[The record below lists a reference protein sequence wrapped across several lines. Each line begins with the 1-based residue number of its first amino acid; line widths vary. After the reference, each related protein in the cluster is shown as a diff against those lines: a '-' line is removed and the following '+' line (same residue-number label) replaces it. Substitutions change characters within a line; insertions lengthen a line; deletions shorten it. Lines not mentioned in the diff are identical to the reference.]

1 MAIEKMKLLSIVG
14 KEEKM
19 DKFIAMYLL
28 DSGLQ
33 PEEAEKVYEKGWK
46 LSSYSYNTKAR
57 EMLKECK
64 NLMDKLKMSYSEKF
78 TKVNL
83 EYSIDEII
91 KEIEPIKNE
100 LQESEK
106 ELENA
111 KNKRKELE
119 ETIYPITKLSKLEVD
134 LGKIYELRYIRE
146 RYGKVK
152 KQYYEKI
159 EKEIEN
165 MNAIMFKIAEEN
177 DDIWLMYFTTKEYE
191 TNIDSYFN
199 MMKFERIWLPKE
211 REGIPKDIISKMNY
225 EINECKKT
233 IIKEETHQTE
243 IRKIN
248 ESKLL
253 FLYRQL
259 ETLEKVNSLKKY
271 LVHDK
276 KGNFYIIGW
285 IPNEELKEM
294 LPKLKKEKDIQ
305 YKVKEYD
312 EVATNPPT
320 YLKNNKLFS
329 KFETIVEMYGTPNY
343 TEIDP
348 TGFVAITA
356 FLMFGFMFGDV
367 GQGLVIA
374 IIGLILMKKKSSL
387 GPVLTAGGISAIIF
401 GFIYGSIFGKE
412 GIIKGIVPSPMENIQ
427 NMLIFGIASGA
438 VLIIIAM
445 IFNIKNGLKNKDLAR
460 ALFDKNGLAG
470 LIFYSIILISVVGLL
485 LNGQMILGLTLSLI
499 LIILPLICIL
509 FKDNLEKI
517 ITKQKST
524 EKASIVEKIF
534 ELIEML
540 LSMASNTISFV
551 RLAAFAINHVGLC
564 MAVYILS
571 TMVGGAGSLI
581 VAIIGNIIVIVLE
594 GLIVAIQVLRLEYY
608 ELFSR
613 FYAGDGKEY
622 IPIESQNN

>member
-1 MAIEKMKLLSIVG
+1 MAIEKMKFLSMTG
-14 KEEKM
+14 KEENL
-19 DKFIAMYLL
+19 DFIIANDLL
-28 DSGLQ
+28 GAGFQ
-33 PEEAEKVYEKGWK
+33 PENALKVLEQGWK
-46 LSSYSYNTKAR
+46 LTYFSYDSTIKEYLKKAETLLTELNITYKEKNTQLTQSFEDIKKFIYDY
-57 EMLKECK
+57 ELKISTIHKDIENK
-64 NLMDKLKMSYSEKF
+64 Q
-78 TKVNL
+78 
-83 EYSIDEII
+83 
-91 KEIEPIKNE
+91 KEIEELSNSITPITH
-100 LQESEK
+100 LQNFPI
-106 ELENA
+106 ELE
-111 KNKRKELE
+111 
-119 ETIYPITKLSKLEVD
+119 
-134 LGKIYELRYIRE
+134 KIYNLKYMNFRFGFLTTE
-146 RYGKVK
+146 
-152 KQYYEKI
+152 YYEQLSTDIDDIDAIVMEI
-159 EKEIEN
+159 EKTDKGVWI
-165 MNAIMFKIAEEN
+165 I
-177 DDIWLMYFTTKEYE
+177 YFTPDALSEE
-191 TNIDSYFN
+191 VDSYFKV
-199 MMKFERIWLPKE
+199 MKFKRVWLPEDFKGKPSDVISE
-211 REGIPKDIISKMNY
+211 VKKYIQESLTYVENQKNKLEQLKGTSGIDIINAFLQLKVL
-225 EINECKKT
+225 E
-233 IIKEETHQTE
+233 
-243 IRKIN
+243 KIN
-248 ESKLL
+248 
-253 FLYRQL
+253 R
-259 ETLEKVNSLKKY
+259 VKKY
-271 LVHDK
+271 MAHDD
-276 KGNFYIIGW
+276 KGSFYIVGW
-285 IPNEELKEM
+285 IPNQNLKSLLSKLKEHNVAYTI
-294 LPKLKKEKDIQ
+294 KSH
-305 YKVKEYD
+305 D
-312 EVATNPPT
+312 EVASTPPT
-320 YLKNNKLFS
+320 KLKNNKLI
-329 KFETIVEMYGTPNY
+329 KPFESIVKMYGTPNY
-343 TEIDP
+343 TEMDP
-348 TGFVAITA
+348 TWFVAITA

-470 LIFYSIILISVVGLL
+470 LIFYSIILISIVGLL

>member
-1 MAIEKMKLLSIVG
+1 MAHD
-14 KEEKM
+14 
-19 DKFIAMYLL
+19 DKG
-28 DSGLQ
+28 S
-33 PEEAEKVYEKGWK
+33 
-46 LSSYSYNTKAR
+46 
-57 EMLKECK
+57 
-64 NLMDKLKMSYSEKF
+64 
-78 TKVNL
+78 
-83 EYSIDEII
+83 
-91 KEIEPIKNE
+91 
-100 LQESEK
+100 
-106 ELENA
+106 
-111 KNKRKELE
+111 
-119 ETIYPITKLSKLEVD
+119 
-134 LGKIYELRYIRE
+134 
-146 RYGKVK
+146 
-152 KQYYEKI
+152 
-159 EKEIEN
+159 
-165 MNAIMFKIAEEN
+165 
-177 DDIWLMYFTTKEYE
+177 
-191 TNIDSYFN
+191 
-199 MMKFERIWLPKE
+199 
-211 REGIPKDIISKMNY
+211 
-225 EINECKKT
+225 
-233 IIKEETHQTE
+233 
-243 IRKIN
+243 
-248 ESKLL
+248 
-253 FLYRQL
+253 
-259 ETLEKVNSLKKY
+259 
-271 LVHDK
+271 
-276 KGNFYIIGW
+276 FYIVGW
-285 IPNEELKEM
+285 IPNQNLKSLLSKLKEHNVAYTI
-294 LPKLKKEKDIQ
+294 KSH
-305 YKVKEYD
+305 D
-312 EVATNPPT
+312 EVASTPPT
-320 YLKNNKLFS
+320 KLKNNKLI
-329 KFETIVEMYGTPNY
+329 KPFESIVKMYGTPNY
-343 TEIDP
+343 TEMDP
-348 TGFVAITA
+348 TWFVAITA

-470 LIFYSIILISVVGLL
+470 LIFYSIILISIVSLL

>member
-1 MAIEKMKLLSIVG
+1 MAIEKMKFLSMTG
-14 KEEKM
+14 KEENL
-19 DKFIAMYLL
+19 DFIIANDLL
-28 DSGLQ
+28 GAGFQ
-33 PEEAEKVYEKGWK
+33 PENALKVLEQGWK
-46 LSSYSYNTKAR
+46 LTYFSYDSTIKEYLKKAETLLTELNITYKEKNTQLTQSFEDIKKFIDDY
-57 EMLKECK
+57 ELKISTIHKDIENK
-64 NLMDKLKMSYSEKF
+64 Q
-78 TKVNL
+78 
-83 EYSIDEII
+83 
-91 KEIEPIKNE
+91 KEIEELSNSITPITH
-100 LQESEK
+100 LQNFPI
-106 ELENA
+106 ELE
-111 KNKRKELE
+111 
-119 ETIYPITKLSKLEVD
+119 
-134 LGKIYELRYIRE
+134 KIYNLNYMNFRFGFLTTE
-146 RYGKVK
+146 
-152 KQYYEKI
+152 YYEQLSTDIDDIDAIVMEI
-159 EKEIEN
+159 EKTDKGVWI
-165 MNAIMFKIAEEN
+165 I
-177 DDIWLMYFTTKEYE
+177 YFTPDALSEE
-191 TNIDSYFN
+191 VDSYFKV
-199 MMKFERIWLPKE
+199 MKFKRVWLPEDFKGKPSDVISE
-211 REGIPKDIISKMNY
+211 VKKYIQESLTYVENQKNKLEQLKGTSGIDIINAFLQLKVL
-225 EINECKKT
+225 E
-233 IIKEETHQTE
+233 
-243 IRKIN
+243 KIN
-248 ESKLL
+248 
-253 FLYRQL
+253 R
-259 ETLEKVNSLKKY
+259 VKKY
-271 LVHDK
+271 MAHDD
-276 KGNFYIIGW
+276 KGSFYIVGW
-285 IPNEELKEM
+285 IPNQNLKSLLSKLKEHNVAYTI
-294 LPKLKKEKDIQ
+294 KSH
-305 YKVKEYD
+305 D
-312 EVATNPPT
+312 EVASTPPT
-320 YLKNNKLFS
+320 KLKNNKLI
-329 KFETIVEMYGTPNY
+329 KPFESIVKMYGTPNY
-343 TEIDP
+343 TEMDP
-348 TGFVAITA
+348 TWFVAITA

-470 LIFYSIILISVVGLL
+470 LIFYSIILISIVGLL

>member
-1 MAIEKMKLLSIVG
+1 MAIEKMKFLSMTG
-14 KEEKM
+14 KEENL
-19 DKFIAMYLL
+19 DFIIANDLL
-28 DSGLQ
+28 GAGFQ
-33 PEEAEKVYEKGWK
+33 PENALKVLEQGWK
-46 LSSYSYNTKAR
+46 LTYFSYDSTIKEYLKKAETLLTELNITYKEKNTQLTQSFEDIKKFIDDY
-57 EMLKECK
+57 ELKISTIHKDIENK
-64 NLMDKLKMSYSEKF
+64 Q
-78 TKVNL
+78 
-83 EYSIDEII
+83 
-91 KEIEPIKNE
+91 KEIEELSNSITPITH
-100 LQESEK
+100 LQNFPI
-106 ELENA
+106 ELE
-111 KNKRKELE
+111 
-119 ETIYPITKLSKLEVD
+119 
-134 LGKIYELRYIRE
+134 KIYNLKYMNFRFGFLTTE
-146 RYGKVK
+146 
-152 KQYYEKI
+152 YYEQLSTDIDDIDAIVMEI
-159 EKEIEN
+159 EKTDKGVWI
-165 MNAIMFKIAEEN
+165 I
-177 DDIWLMYFTTKEYE
+177 YFTPDALSEE
-191 TNIDSYFN
+191 VDSYFKV
-199 MMKFERIWLPKE
+199 MKFKRVWLPEDFKGKPSDVISE
-211 REGIPKDIISKMNY
+211 VKKYIQESLTYVENQKNKLEQLKGTSGIDIINAFLQLKVL
-225 EINECKKT
+225 E
-233 IIKEETHQTE
+233 
-243 IRKIN
+243 KIN
-248 ESKLL
+248 
-253 FLYRQL
+253 R
-259 ETLEKVNSLKKY
+259 VKKY
-271 LVHDK
+271 MAHDD
-276 KGNFYIIGW
+276 KGSFYIVGW
-285 IPNEELKEM
+285 IPNQNLKSL
-294 LPKLKKEKDIQ
+294 LPKLKEHNVAYTIKSH
-305 YKVKEYD
+305 D
-312 EVATNPPT
+312 EVASTPPT
-320 YLKNNKLFS
+320 KLKNNKLI
-329 KFETIVEMYGTPNY
+329 KPFESIVKMYGTPNY
-343 TEIDP
+343 TEMDP
-348 TGFVAITA
+348 TWFVAITA

-470 LIFYSIILISVVGLL
+470 LIFYSIILISIVGLL

>member
-1 MAIEKMKLLSIVG
+1 MKFLSMTG
-14 KEEKM
+14 KEENL
-19 DKFIAMYLL
+19 DFIIANDLL
-28 DSGLQ
+28 GAGFQ
-33 PEEAEKVYEKGWK
+33 PENALKVLEQGWK
-46 LSSYSYNTKAR
+46 LTYFSYDSTIKEYLKKAETLLTELNITYKEKNTQLTQSFEDIKKFIDDY
-57 EMLKECK
+57 ELKISTIHKDIENK
-64 NLMDKLKMSYSEKF
+64 Q
-78 TKVNL
+78 
-83 EYSIDEII
+83 
-91 KEIEPIKNE
+91 KEIEELSNSITPITH
-100 LQESEK
+100 LQNFPI
-106 ELENA
+106 ELE
-111 KNKRKELE
+111 
-119 ETIYPITKLSKLEVD
+119 
-134 LGKIYELRYIRE
+134 KIYNLKYMNFRFGFLTTE
-146 RYGKVK
+146 
-152 KQYYEKI
+152 YYEQLSTDIDDIDAIVMEI
-159 EKEIEN
+159 EKTDKGVWI
-165 MNAIMFKIAEEN
+165 I
-177 DDIWLMYFTTKEYE
+177 YFTPDALSEE
-191 TNIDSYFN
+191 VDSYFKV
-199 MMKFERIWLPKE
+199 MKFKRVWLPEDFKGKPSDVISE
-211 REGIPKDIISKMNY
+211 VKKYIQESLTYVENQKNKLEQLKGTSGIDIINAFLQLKVL
-225 EINECKKT
+225 E
-233 IIKEETHQTE
+233 
-243 IRKIN
+243 KIN
-248 ESKLL
+248 
-253 FLYRQL
+253 R
-259 ETLEKVNSLKKY
+259 VKKY
-271 LVHDK
+271 MAHDD
-276 KGNFYIIGW
+276 KGSFYIVGW
-285 IPNEELKEM
+285 IPNQNLKSLLSKLKEHNVAYTI
-294 LPKLKKEKDIQ
+294 KSH
-305 YKVKEYD
+305 D
-312 EVATNPPT
+312 EVASTPPT
-320 YLKNNKLFS
+320 KLKNNKLI
-329 KFETIVEMYGTPNY
+329 KPFESIVKMYGTPNY
-343 TEIDP
+343 TEMDP
-348 TGFVAITA
+348 TWFVAITA

>member
-1 MAIEKMKLLSIVG
+1 MNFRFGFLTTEYYEQLSTDIDDIDAIVMEIEKT
-14 KEEKM
+14 
-19 DKFIAMYLL
+19 DK
-28 DSGLQ
+28 G
-33 PEEAEKVYEKGWK
+33 VW
-46 LSSYSYNTKAR
+46 
-57 EMLKECK
+57 
-64 NLMDKLKMSYSEKF
+64 
-78 TKVNL
+78 
-83 EYSIDEII
+83 II
-91 KEIEPIKNE
+91 
-100 LQESEK
+100 
-106 ELENA
+106 
-111 KNKRKELE
+111 
-119 ETIYPITKLSKLEVD
+119 
-134 LGKIYELRYIRE
+134 
-146 RYGKVK
+146 
-152 KQYYEKI
+152 
-159 EKEIEN
+159 
-165 MNAIMFKIAEEN
+165 
-177 DDIWLMYFTTKEYE
+177 YFTPDALSEE
-191 TNIDSYFN
+191 VDSYFKV
-199 MMKFERIWLPKE
+199 MKFKRVWLPEDFKGKPSDVISE
-211 REGIPKDIISKMNY
+211 VKKYIQESLTYVENQKNKLEQLKGTSGIDIINAFLQLKVL
-225 EINECKKT
+225 E
-233 IIKEETHQTE
+233 
-243 IRKIN
+243 KIN
-248 ESKLL
+248 
-253 FLYRQL
+253 R
-259 ETLEKVNSLKKY
+259 VKKY
-271 LVHDK
+271 MAHDD
-276 KGNFYIIGW
+276 KGSFYIVGW
-285 IPNEELKEM
+285 IPNQNLKSLLSKLKEHNVAYTI
-294 LPKLKKEKDIQ
+294 KSH
-305 YKVKEYD
+305 D
-312 EVATNPPT
+312 EVASTPPT
-320 YLKNNKLFS
+320 KLKNNKLI
-329 KFETIVEMYGTPNY
+329 KPFESIVKMYGTPNY
-343 TEIDP
+343 TEMDP
-348 TGFVAITA
+348 TWFVAITA

-470 LIFYSIILISVVGLL
+470 LIFYSIILISIVGLL